1 MKTCQTPLVEAFS
14 WDVWFLVLLDWI
26 TSWRPMKKLK
36 GKGTRKEKHLK
47 RNGGKGQMN
56 GKELPKRKNESSRAA
71 PLTQGWRGLC
81 HWRWWRAKNSGC
93 LRRALRRNCCQT
105 RSGQKVSMPNM
116 ERTQALV
123 HQVFVLLQRGYI
135 WYTPGKRLE
144 RETWRNYFFGQIS
157 HLNPADALI
166 FQEIPI
172 QGWPV
177 LVIKTISENTGHLL
191 QWICKCRGQ
200 RWTHGQMDLSWGKTL
215 LGRVCGQSG

>member
-1 MKTCQTPLVEAFS
+1 MKTCQTPLVEALS
-14 WDVWFLVLLDWI
+14 WDVWFLVLLDWS
-26 TSWRPMKKLK
+26 TSWRPMKELK
-36 GKGTRKEKHLK
+36 GKGTRKEEQLK

-144 RETWRNYFFGQIS
+144 RETWRNYFFGQTIS

-166 FQEIPI
+166 FQEIP
-172 QGWPV
+172 
-177 LVIKTISENTGHLL
+177 SF
-191 QWICKCRGQ
+191 
-200 RWTHGQMDLSWGKTL
+200 
-215 LGRVCGQSG
+215 RVGSCLWLKQFARILTTFSS